1 MENEIRYMRQNLMS
15 KGINMNE
22 CTCAAKTYKTVT
34 SYEAWNNEEKLVLKL

>member
-1 MENEIRYMRQNLMS
+1 MVYATELNVKRD
-15 KGINMNE
+15 KHE